1 MQTKNYTTDLL
12 PLIKSLCGV
21 EFAAIELPRIK
32 AMINSRA
39 KRAYRASN
47 FWPRFLVVGQ
57 SRTVTN
63 GYVPWTES
71 GLDSVDTFILIHRT
85 EPYVLESAQDFDF
98 YVDFNGAK
106 ITDGSLNSSAAF
118 VTYKKQTTDVYG
130 DGTSGT
136 TTSIPD
142 EWFEYLAHGTY
153 SDWLRAEGQMEKAV
167 VADQEAMDKLTDE
180 LIRIDEMRSTALV
193 STRIQTN
200 ANMQSRWAY

>member
-71 GLDSVDTFILIHRT
+71 GLDSIDTFILIHRT

-200 ANMQSRWAY
+200 ANMQSRWSY

>member
-98 YVDFNGAK
+98 YVNFNGAK

-200 ANMQSRWAY
+200 ANMQSRWSY